1 MKGEITLKILE
12 TLGEAAVGAAE
23 LFAAIM
29 VAGYGA
35 SPNRISYIQEKIHAH
50 RAQEKRGR
58 EHEAQL
64 RRKYSNLLSKLKR
77 EGLIAERKKGE
88 GTFLSLTFL
97 GARKRDSLR
106 SRHAHALPPPH
117 YRKEQGTRL
126 LIVAFDVPE
135 KERRKRDWLRS
146 ALHNLGLIR
155 VQKSMWLG
163 KIKIPKELLKDI
175 QTLGLVEFVEI
186 FEVGNAGS
194 LRHII

>member
-12 TLGEAAVGAAE
+12 ALGEAAVGTVE

-35 SPNRISYIQEKIHAH
+35 SPSRINYIQEKIHAH
-50 RAQEKRGR
+50 GAQEKRER

-77 EGLIAERKKGE
+77 EGLITERKKGA
-88 GTFLSLTFL
+88 GAFLTLTFL
-97 GARKRDSLR
+97 GTRKRDALR
-106 SRHAHALPPPH
+106 VRHAHALPPPH
-117 YRKEQGTRL
+117 YRKEQGIRL
-126 LIVAFDVPE
+126 LIVAFDIPE

-146 ALHNLGLIR
+146 VLHNLGLKR

-186 FEVGNAGS
+186 FEVGNTGS